1 MTDGVTA
8 LLGSTAET
16 LPGTAAPSAE
26 YIAEMQAKVHGD
38 PTPAP
43 LQPQSPN
50 KRPDHVP
57 EKFWDPVKGEARWDD
72 LAKSYAELEKA
83 RGAAP
88 AAPKVD
94 EQADPNAPKADDKA
108 PGTKIERPD
117 GEANPLT
124 AAVETMAASYA
135 ESGEVTEDQIKAVED
150 LGLPRQVI
158 DTYMAG
164 LKALAQ
170 VGLQAV
176 HTAAGG
182 EQAYTDAVTWA
193 ATNLSDADLAYYN
206 DNVDGPGRQQT
217 VEWLMAKF
225 RSARPSEGKLVGGQA
240 ASAGAG
246 DVFTSQ
252 QQLKDAMS
260 SRDYQ
265 TDPAFRQKVAEKLAR
280 SKAAGIMNVG
290 ADYSRRSL

>member
-1 MTDGVTA
+1 
-8 LLGSTAET
+8 
-16 LPGTAAPSAE
+16 
-26 YIAEMQAKVHGD
+26 MQAKVHGD

-43 LQPQSPN
+43 AQPLSQN

-83 RGAAP
+83 RSAAQP
-88 AAPKVD
+88 EPK
-94 EQADPNAPKADDKA
+94 ADPPVEPNASKADDKPA
-108 PGTKIERPD
+108 GTKIERPN

-124 AAVETMAASYA
+124 TAVETMAAAYA

-150 LGLPRQVI
+150 LGLPRKVV

-164 LKALAQ
+164 LQALQ
-170 VGLQAV
+170 QIGLQAV

-182 EQAYTDAVTWA
+182 EQAYNDAVNWA
-193 ATNLSDADLAYYN
+193 AKNLSDADLAYYN
-206 DNVDGPGRQQT
+206 DNVDGASRTQT

-225 RSARPSEGKLVGGQA
+225 RAARPSEGSLVGGLT

-280 SKAAGIMNVG
+280 SKAAGTMNVG